1 MRASH
6 IVICRRRKLLFVE
19 GTVVAAR
26 RRGPGDR
33 LLSPL
38 ESSVGESI
46 YTVVLEDLVQLDVK
60 QSRARHSV

>member
-1 MRASH
+1 MRASQ
-6 IVICRRRKLLFVE
+6 IAICRGRKLLLVE
-19 GTVVAAR
+19 GTVVVR

-46 YTVVLEDLVQLDVK
+46 YTVVLEDLVPLG
-60 QSRARHSV
+60 A